1 MQINSALMFEI
12 TDFLFLLLE
21 KVESSDERNRI
32 QLTSRC
38 EELILFCLFPVQI
51 ICADSVLVISHY
63 GNTSLRIFIKAS
75 CLLKWSDQSIH
86 NHSLILYDFW
96 LGIVGFTFFW
106 KSSFNIIFSPIQCN
120 AMRWLIGTICFLF
133 A

>member
-1 MQINSALMFEI
+1 MQSNSARTSER
-12 TDFLFLLLE
+12 TDFLFQLLE
-21 KVESSDERNRI
+21 KLAIPDERNRI
-32 QLTSRC
+32 QLSSQC
-38 EELILFCLFPVQI
+38 EELIVSRMFPIRI
-51 ICADSVLVISHY
+51 IRAASVLVFIHY
-63 GNTSLRIFIKAS
+63 GDTSLRIFIKAS